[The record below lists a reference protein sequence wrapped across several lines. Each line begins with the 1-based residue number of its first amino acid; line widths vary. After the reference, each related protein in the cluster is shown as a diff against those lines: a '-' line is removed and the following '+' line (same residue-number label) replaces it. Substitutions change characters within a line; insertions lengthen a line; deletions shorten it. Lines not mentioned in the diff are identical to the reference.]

1 MDTHDD
7 SSPAFPTLEQR
18 ENYKHNPEGDTYYV
32 SEGGMSLRQY
42 AAIKLRVPE
51 SGLAWLDEMI
61 LASRRAEYAVLAMQ
75 GFLAN
80 PVVMGSKDKIPISVE
95 RMISGTALLM
105 ADVMIKELKK

>member
-42 AAIKLRVPE
+42 AAIKLRVPD

-61 LASRRAEYAVLAMQ
+61 LASRRAEYAGLAMQ
-75 GFLAN
+75 GLLSRKGSGWGD
-80 PVVMGSKDKIPISVE
+80 PVAKEAAKEAD
-95 RMISGTALLM
+95 LLI
-105 ADVMIKELKK
+105 AGLKK